1 MPLFR
6 FHKGGLQDSLD
17 TTVIVRN
24 MHELMKVISHR
35 HENFLGECKLTFGI
49 IIGAYPSDEHNFDK
63 RIGWYTQ
70 MVTSDILERGVFVP
84 EGFLS
89 EPLNG

>member
-6 FHKGGLQDSLD
+6 FHRGGLHDSLQ
-17 TTVIVRN
+17 TTVIVKSMN
-24 MHELMKVISHR
+24 DLLNVISHR
-35 HENFLGECKLTFGI
+35 HEQFIGEYKTNFGI
-49 IIGAYPSDEHNFDK
+49 IIGPYPSEKHNFDS

-89 EPLNG
+89 EPMDN